1 MESIYNKV
9 IQSKLLELKLE
20 IKNIKLLSKTIP
32 KFTKPISF
40 ESPHNGGISK
50 AIGVYKIIYAPT
62 GVVMSIGQGNIGK
75 RKDRHLQIFRNKGL
89 SVLNK
94 SSGASSGSQSGSKM
108 YKFDSNIDN
117 WLFSWCD
124 CGNKN
129 IASELEIRLIAKY
142 KPEFNLETM
151 AGIS

>member
-9 IQSKLLELKLE
+9 IKSKLLELKLE

-32 KFTKPISF
+32 KFTKPICF
-40 ESPHNGGISK
+40 ESAHNGGISK

-62 GVVMSIGQGNIGK
+62 GVVMSIGQGNIGA

-89 SVLNK
+89 SAIYK
-94 SSGASSGSQSGSKM
+94 SSGASSGSQCGSKM

-129 IASELEIRLIAKY
+129 IAAELEIRLIDKY